1 MEQVLIKKDGR
12 WVMTHLSAYQRN
24 KNTSLPLDD
33 FLKFIGW
40 LDEGLKDVEEI
51 LDHDRESN

>member
-12 WVMTHLSAYQRN
+12 WVMTHLQAYQRN
-24 KNTSLPLDD
+24 KNTILPLDD

-40 LDEGLKDVEEI
+40 LDDGLKEVEEM
-51 LDHDRESN
+51 LDD